1 MLPCEFTV
9 TISPK
14 ATALELVLLPGW
26 GFGPTVFEPVLRV
39 GSGPRSSLRRTEIRS
54 LAGPEL
60 LAQHWPDAFASQL
73 PPACDLLGWS
83 LGGQLAMEI
92 AAKYPKRVRRLVLVA
107 TTPCF
112 VRRRGWN
119 AAMPRATFE
128 DFVWRTAQDTKA
140 ALQFF
145 AGLTARGD
153 RNERVVLRKL
163 RKALAEGGQP
173 DALSLRAG
181 LNFLRDTDSRK
192 SAAAIRAPTL
202 VIHGTRDRLVPVAAG
217 GWLTARIPGARF
229 VAMQGAAHAPFLS
242 DRAAFAAVLDDFLAA
257 A

>member
-26 GFGPTVFEPVLRV
+26 GFGAAVFEPVLRV
-39 GSGPRSSLRRTEIRS
+39 GPGPRSSLRRTEIRS
-54 LAGPEL
+54 LAGPGL
-60 LAQHWPDAFASQL
+60 LAQHWLEAITSQL
-73 PPACDLLGWS
+73 PPKCDLLGWS
-83 LGGQLAMEI
+83 LGGQIAIAI
-92 AAKYPKRVRRLVLVA
+92 AAKFPERVRRLVLVA

-119 AAMPRATFE
+119 AGMPSATFE
-128 DFVWRTAQDTKA
+128 DFVWRSAQDTKA

-163 RKALAEGGQP
+163 RKALSEGGQP

-181 LNFLRDTDSRK
+181 LYSLRDTDSRK

-202 VIHGTRDRLVPVAAG
+202 IIHGTRDRLVPVAAG
-217 GWLTARIPGARF
+217 RWLAAQIPGARF
-229 VAMQGAAHAPFLS
+229 VTLPGAAHAPFLS
-242 DRAAFAAVLDDFLAA
+242 DRAAFAAALDDFLAA